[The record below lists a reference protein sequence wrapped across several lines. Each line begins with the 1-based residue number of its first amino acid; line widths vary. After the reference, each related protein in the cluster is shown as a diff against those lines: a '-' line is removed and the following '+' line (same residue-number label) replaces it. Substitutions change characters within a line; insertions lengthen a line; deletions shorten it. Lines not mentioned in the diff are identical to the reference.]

1 MPEINWYPGHM
12 AKAKRLLGG
21 QLRQVDAVVELCDAR
36 APLSTRNPDLTALS
50 RGKARILVL
59 NKADLANER
68 ETKAWL
74 AYFKARGERAVALNS
89 AGGGTKEI
97 LSKIEQAVRPGV
109 ERMKARGVMKT
120 ARLMV
125 VGIPN
130 VGKSTF
136 INRLRGSAV
145 AKTADR
151 PGVTRSN
158 TWVKVGPYLELLDTP
173 GMLWPRLSDQRGARL
188 LAYLGSISDQI
199 MDAEKL
205 AGSLLQLLLTLD
217 PAAVSA
223 RFKLP
228 ENASELGPERL
239 LQAACAGRGWL
250 MSGGRPDETR
260 GAALVL
266 DEFRGGKAG
275 RLTLERAPKAERPA
289 PKSPVQAPAG
299 IEAVQPQTSEAGD
312 DPVQSAHTAEEAHDE
327 GEPGGETIP
336 DDGD

>member
-12 AKAKRLLGG
+12 AKAKRLLGV
-21 QLRQVDAVVELCDAR
+21 QLKQVDAVIELCDAR
-36 APLSTRNPDLTALS
+36 APMSTRNPDLAEMS

-59 NKADLANER
+59 NKADLASDR
-68 ETKAWL
+68 DTKAWL
-74 AYFKARGERAVALNS
+74 QYFKSRGETAVALNA
-89 AGGGTKEI
+89 AGGGTREI
-97 LSKIEQAVRPGV
+97 LAKIEQAVKPSV
-109 ERMKARGVMKT
+109 DRMKARGVMKT

-151 PGVTRSN
+151 PGVTRAN

-173 GMLWPRLSDQRGARL
+173 GMLWPRLSDQRGAQV

-205 AGSLLQLLLTLD
+205 AGKLLSFLYAIDSSAT
-217 PAAVSA
+217 SA

-228 ENASELGPERL
+228 ENAAALDAEAL
-239 LQAACAGRGWL
+239 LNAACAGRGWL
-250 MSGGRPDETR
+250 MSGGRPDVTR
-260 GAALVL
+260 GAAVVL
-266 DEFRGGKAG
+266 DEFRGGKVG
-275 RLTLERAPKAERPA
+275 RLSLEKAPVAEKPA
-289 PKSPVQAPAG
+289 ETGARN
-299 IEAVQPQTSEAGD
+299 
-312 DPVQSAHTAEEAHDE
+312 TAEDIRDE
-327 GEPGGETIP
+327 GESAGKNDPH
-336 DDGD
+336 DVD

>member
-21 QLRQVDAVVELCDAR
+21 QLKQVDAVIELCDAR
-36 APLSTRNPDLTALS
+36 APLSTRNPDLLS
-50 RGKARILVL
+50 MSSGKAHILVL
-59 NKADLANER
+59 NKADLASER
-68 ETKAWL
+68 ETIQWL
-74 AYFKARGERAVALNS
+74 RYFKTRGETAVALN
-89 AGGGTKEI
+89 ATGGGTREI
-97 LSKIEQAVRPGV
+97 LAKIEQAVKPSV
-109 ERMKARGVMKT
+109 DRMKARGVMKT

-136 INRLRGSAV
+136 INRLRGAAV

-151 PGVTRSN
+151 PGVTRAS
-158 TWVKVGPYLELLDTP
+158 TMIKVGPYLELMDTP
-173 GMLWPRLSDQRGARL
+173 GMLWPRLSDQRGAKM

-205 AGSLLQLLLTLD
+205 AGNLLHLLVELD
-217 PAAVSA
+217 PASASA

-228 ENASELGPERL
+228 KGALEMSPEELL
-239 LQAACAGRGWL
+239 HSACAGRGWL

-260 GAALVL
+260 AAALVL

-275 RLTLERAPKAERPA
+275 RITLERAPQAV
-289 PKSPVQAPAG
+289 KSA
-299 IEAVQPQTSEAGD
+299 AGD
-312 DPVQSAHTAEEAHDE
+312 GKNTPEADYGE
-327 GEPGGETIP
+327 GDGRGET
-336 DDGD
+336 DSHDGD

>member
-12 AKAKRLLGG
+12 AKARRLLGA
-21 QLRQVDAVVELCDAR
+21 QLKQVDAVIELCDAR
-36 APLSTRNPDLTALS
+36 APLSTRNPDLVGMS

-59 NKADLANER
+59 NKADLADER
-68 ETKAWL
+68 ETKKWL
-74 AYFKARGERAVALNS
+74 QYFKARGESAVALNA
-89 AGGGTKEI
+89 AGGGTREI
-97 LSKIEQAVRPGV
+97 LARIEQAVKPNV
-109 ERMKARGVMKT
+109 DRMRARGAFKT

-173 GMLWPRLSDQRGARL
+173 GMLWPRLSDQRGAKV
-188 LAYLGSISDQI
+188 LAFLGSISDQV
-199 MDAEKL
+199 MDSEML
-205 AGSLLQLLLTLD
+205 AGELLVALNAVAPD
-217 PAAVSA
+217 AARV

-228 ENASELGPERL
+228 DDGAERDGEAWL
-239 LQAACAGRGWL
+239 EAACAGRGWL
-250 MSGGRPDETR
+250 MSGGRPDVTR

-266 DEFRGGKAG
+266 DEFRGGKVG
-275 RLTLERAPKAERPA
+275 RITLEKAPGAE
-289 PKSPVQAPAG
+289 
-299 IEAVQPQTSEAGD
+299 
-312 DPVQSAHTAEEAHDE
+312 
-327 GEPGGETIP
+327 
-336 DDGD
+336 

>member
-12 AKAKRLLGG
+12 AKARRLLGT
-21 QLRQVDAVVELCDAR
+21 QLKQVDAVIELCDAR
-36 APLSTRNPDLTALS
+36 APLSTRNPDLVSMS

-59 NKADLANER
+59 NKADLADER
-68 ETKAWL
+68 ETKEWL
-74 AYFKARGERAVALNS
+74 KYFKGQGESAVALNA

-97 LSKIEQAVRPGV
+97 LSRIEQAVKPAV
-109 ERMKARGVMKT
+109 DRMRARGAFKT

-173 GMLWPRLSDQRGARL
+173 GMLWPRLSDQRGATV
-188 LAYLGSISDQI
+188 LAFLGSISDQVT
-199 MDAEKL
+199 DSEKL
-205 AGSLLQLLLTLD
+205 AGALLTALNAIAPD
-217 PAAVSA
+217 AARA

-228 ENASELGPERL
+228 DDGVEREGEAWL
-239 LQAACAGRGWL
+239 EAACIGRGWL
-250 MSGGRPDETR
+250 MSGGRPDVTR
-260 GAALVL
+260 GASLVL
-266 DEFRGGKAG
+266 DEFRGGKVG
-275 RLTLERAPKAERPA
+275 RITLEKAPGAERSA
-289 PKSPVQAPAG
+289 PRGDRVPEDANGEGDRRGEDAP
-299 IEAVQPQTSEAGD
+299 
-312 DPVQSAHTAEEAHDE
+312 HDA
-327 GEPGGETIP
+327 
-336 DDGD
+336 D